1 MPDIYTSYC
10 YLGWKNI
17 LNVLNQRLEA
27 IDKSCKILVVECY
40 QGVLHEE
47 VREQFRL
54 AFPDAL
60 FVDSSEGMLSEQ
72 ELNAKLQADITDDE
86 IFGYM
91 TRYNIDCYFDECKVC
106 DLRNMIS
113 QQRGLLLFMVRERL
127 IFSRKWICWFMQI
140 WLVGKFKCVS
150 VETKLVI

>member
-1 MPDIYTSYC
+1 
-10 YLGWKNI
+10 
-17 LNVLNQRLEA
+17 
-27 IDKSCKILVVECY
+27 
-40 QGVLHEE
+40 
-47 VREQFRL
+47 
-54 AFPDAL
+54 
-60 FVDSSEGMLSEQ
+60 MLSEQ

-113 QQRGLLLFMVRERL
+113 QQRGLVVVYGTGATYIQPKMDLL
-127 IFSRKWICWFMQI
+127 QI